1 MNQFDENDQKVI
13 QLFEETG
20 QISSSEANLR
30 SKIQSLLNSLENLS
44 QKKIRIEF
52 EIRRQKKAL
61 ARKREELKRTSKSLT
76 AKGSIRLEASDLSRI
91 SSGAEK
97 PLTLQYVDQ
106 VLLRESANVLEEE

>member
-1 MNQFDENDQKVI
+1 MNQFDENDQKII

-44 QKKIRIEF
+44 QKKIRIDF

-61 ARKREELKRTSKSLT
+61 ARKREELKRSSKTLT
-76 AKGSIRLEASDLSRI
+76 AKGSIHLEASEL
-91 SSGAEK
+91 AEVLCGTDR

-106 VLLRESANVLEEE
+106 TLLRMSANVLEEE